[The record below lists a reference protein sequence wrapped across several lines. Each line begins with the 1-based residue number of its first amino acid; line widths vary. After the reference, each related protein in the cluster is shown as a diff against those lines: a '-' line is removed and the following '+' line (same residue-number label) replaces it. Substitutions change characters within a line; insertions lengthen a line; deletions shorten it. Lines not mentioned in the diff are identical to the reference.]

1 MKNAL
6 ALSIS
11 KDRVI
16 VYGTVLAILASLPF
30 MIFPSWFHNVAYRG
44 DFANF
49 WSAGANAGSSAL
61 LDPARMAVWQKAHGI
76 TPQIFVY
83 PPAFAWLYA
92 PLAHFAPMVA
102 MVLVDLVSIGL
113 FAVSALLAARIY
125 GVQRW
130 LAIVAV
136 FAWGPVMNAW
146 QVGQN
151 TALALALTFAAILF
165 VTRGRTTA
173 AALAIGVLLYKPSI
187 AVPFVLLLLIR
198 REWRMLG
205 IVAAC
210 AAFWYV
216 AGALSA
222 GGSWLWPETYAR
234 LIVQSNAGE
243 FAGNAFKAYTLPTL
257 LLAIGAPIAVAYA
270 TAAGL
275 FAAAVPLLAR
285 ARALTAWSMVPAIG
299 LATSVHSWPYEAA
312 LLLPT
317 VFYAMRRLDQP
328 LREQVIVFA
337 YVVATLALIMP
348 YAGHALGILAIGS
361 AVWWVA
367 AGYWKGARY
376 AYRPADAR

>member
-1 MKNAL
+1 M
-6 ALSIS
+6 ALSIT

-16 VYGTVLAILASLPF
+16 VYGSVLAILASLPF
-30 MIFPSWFHNVAYRG
+30 MLFPIWFHDVAYRG

-61 LDPARMAVWQKAHGI
+61 LDPARLAIWQKAHGI
-76 TPQIFVY
+76 TPQVFVY
-83 PPAFAWLYA
+83 PPAFAWVYA
-92 PLAHFAPMVA
+92 PLSHLPPMLAMAVA
-102 MVLVDLVSIGL
+102 DLCSIAL
-113 FAVSALLAARIY
+113 FATCALLAARIY
-125 GVQRW
+125 AVQRW
-130 LAIVAV
+130 LAFVAV

-151 TALALALTFAAILF
+151 TALALLLMFTAIFF

-173 AALAIGVLLYKPSI
+173 AAFAIGALLYKPSI
-187 AVPFVLLLLIR
+187 ALPFVLLLLIR

-216 AGALSA
+216 AGALTA

-234 LIVQSNAGE
+234 LIAQSNAGE

-257 LLAIGAPIAVAYA
+257 LVAIGAPVAVAYA
-270 TAAGL
+270 AAAGL

-285 ARALTAWSMVPAIG
+285 ARTLTAWSVVPAIG
-299 LATSVHSWPYEAA
+299 VATSVHAWPYEAA
-312 LLLPT
+312 LLLPA

-328 LREQVIVFA
+328 VREQVIVFA

-348 YAGHALGILAIGS
+348 YAGHALGVLAIG
-361 AVWWVA
+361 AAIWWVG

-376 AYRPADAR
+376 AYRAADAG